1 MQSLLLNAQIF
12 GASNNLRKSLLSN
25 SVGYKLAD
33 DNVSNNTVTLNPG
46 DRKTF
51 PAASAS
57 PSILYLVTTAPII
70 VTLTDSNDVER
81 VFVTKKI
88 LITDSPFA
96 QITVE
101 LDSNSTTSSIIH
113 IVQG

>member
-1 MQSLLLNAQIF
+1 MQALLLNAQIF

-33 DNVSNNTVTLNPG
+33 DNVANNTVKLNPG
-46 DRKTF
+46 ESKTF

-57 PSILYLVTTAPII
+57 PSILYLVTTAPIT
-70 VTLTDSNDVER
+70 VTLTDANNDER
-81 VFVTKKI
+81 VFVTNKI

-96 QITVE
+96 QIKVE
-101 LDSNSTTSSIIH
+101 LGSNSTTPSTIH